1 MKVSHSG
8 GRRDLSFNL
17 NTVLHHSHGFED
29 SNIFK
34 SLLNFSL
41 TMLYALTSPDFQKI
55 FLFARIGHLK
65 KIIFKGRG
73 FRCGSDEKMR
83 SMWLGLGI
91 VVVGL
96 PPLACVVFT

>member
-1 MKVSHSG
+1 
-8 GRRDLSFNL
+8 
-17 NTVLHHSHGFED
+17 
-29 SNIFK
+29 
-34 SLLNFSL
+34 
-41 TMLYALTSPDFQKI
+41 MLQDFQNI

-73 FRCGSDEKMR
+73 FWCGSDEKMR

-96 PPLACVVFT
+96 PSLASVKCNPCSWTLYNFMLSFTNCNIEIKDDW